1 VISWKQSIVQIVVLK
16 FASKAQYCENC
27 GVRQVSA
34 SSTGY
39 QQQQYQQRA
48 RYQEKNPGLAAI
60 LSFFI
65 VGLGQMY
72 NGQIGKGLLLLVA
85 AIISGILWT
94 IFIGIIFSIVIWI
107 YAIYDAYTTAQR
119 INAGEIIT

>member
-39 QQQQYQQRA
+39 QQTANINKETKISR
-48 RYQEKNPGLAAI
+48 KNPGLAAI
-60 LSFFI
+60 LSF
-65 VGLGQMY
+65 
-72 NGQIGKGLLLLVA
+72 
-85 AIISGILWT
+85 S
-94 IFIGIIFSIVIWI
+94 
-107 YAIYDAYTTAQR
+107 
-119 INAGEIIT
+119 